1 MDTSI
6 IDLCDSEDDDT
17 HNHTAATTN
26 QQSKIQPS
34 KKPPKIYNSPSSS
47 SSSSSDEELW
57 NAGGFLNNKPK
68 KEEVVRKGNYF
79 KEVKEKCAYGAN
91 STASVA
97 NTKSGVALKSSLA
110 VQKASIRLEEDDDE
124 EFDEDV
130 RNSPLKKKSDKSKSG
145 TSNGNKVP
153 VKAVG
158 DVECIEID
166 LSSSDDDDVNNK
178 PTTKKRNNGSNSNSN
193 QAKIGHDES
202 PFRIR
207 KRSSVSVAKKMTA
220 VEVASKPPPPK
231 KTKAYNN
238 SYNNSDDNNVDDDDS
253 STTVPLPESKSFP
266 TTSKTATNKRQQ
278 TVHEEIDLSM
288 DMSDDDGIDFN
299 NNDDPFNDNDNAI
312 TNDFGGN
319 VDDVYSSSSSSDDGD
334 KKPSH
339 KKVQMAAAAAKS
351 RDVPIDIDSDDSSSS
366 SSSTDLLDLYTPRPM
381 KKKKGNAKMRK
392 TSFTTGTN
400 LNNATTTNKAY
411 SSDKKKCPDS
421 IKSTTSTSS
430 KLLTPREFSPS
441 TTSPFGATF
450 AAATA
455 VKLRV
460 PTPAIPAMSAK
471 VINEIG
477 GKLYPDLT
485 HNFIIAL
492 TSQARRARH
501 NSYQRA
507 SFDSALRSI
516 VVIALH
522 MRPLRSAEAT
532 RRMKGVGSNF
542 YDLLKESVAGSK
554 SKKPFEPKKGKFT
567 CVAAAAL
574 VGLLEMEERV
584 QRDAARVASANG
596 NDDATLSF
604 PMEDLIVSINSLLD
618 SRANANLSQ
627 TAQQYLNKDNLDP
640 GWGQVKK
647 LCSTNA
653 ASDLG
658 GPFMKERKRKG
669 ACSSGRVFELLDSGR
684 SLATKLRTLAQS
696 GPFEPGPLRQLPDE
710 SVDQEFGN
718 VTMSMDFREGGGG
731 GRSLHKMCDQLD
743 IRGVPY
749 VVREL
754 KIADYIFFVGE
765 KLAPVLIER
774 KTADDVAGS
783 LHDGRWERQQR
794 SMRKAQYVLG
804 GGSARRCQICYII
817 EGDASKRTVH
827 GGNVGRR
834 TWFQSVDDVEN
845 AIEKLPS
852 LGFSVM
858 RSKSTLDTI
867 GILAKVAQDV
877 SWKVNNG
884 NIDVMYS
891 YEQFLSRVKKLG
903 EDKGEPPTDRA
914 HQNPAPPVVVNTNF
928 MSSTANAATAA
939 ASSTRDDDATFSP
952 QRSDSP
958 GGFGSDDDAP
968 QQTNNAEKVA
978 ELKKLSMARLKEML
992 KERDEKTGGKK
1003 EELISRLLKPRK
1015 PELLILRAR
1024 RKEYVPKVPS
1034 SNAAIMV
1041 ALLLNHIPGTQGLT
1055 KERLMVLAEETGVSK
1070 ESMSGDGS
1078 SFYDGWSGMKQLQE
1092 GDPALVRREKGHRY
1106 SLTTQPPESA
1116 GVAVANALHI
1126 LAHREDMCTCGNPPN
1141 GV

>member
-6 IDLCDSEDDDT
+6 IDLCDSDDDNDT

-26 QQSKIQPS
+26 QQAKIQPS
-34 KKPPKIYNSPSSS
+34 KKPPHIYNSPSSS

-79 KEVKEKCAYGAN
+79 KEVREKCSAYGGT
-91 STASVA
+91 STASVG
-97 NTKSGVALKSSLA
+97 NTESGVALKSSLA
-110 VQKASIRLEEDDDE
+110 VQKASIRLEEDDEE

-130 RNSPLKKKSDKSKSG
+130 RNSPLKKRSDKSKSG
-145 TSNGNKVP
+145 TSNGNKVQ

-193 QAKIGHDES
+193 QAKSGHDES

-220 VEVASKPPPPK
+220 AEVASKPPPPK

-238 SYNNSDDNNVDDDDS
+238 SYNNSDDDNNSDDNNVDDDDS
-253 STTVPLPESKSFP
+253 STTVPLPESKNFP
-266 TTSKTATNKRQQ
+266 TSSNTATNNKRQQ

-288 DMSDDDGIDFN
+288 DMSDDDGIDFH

-366 SSSTDLLDLYTPRPM
+366 SSSTDLLDLYTPCPM
-381 KKKKGNAKMRK
+381 KKKKGNAKKRK
-392 TSFTTGTN
+392 TSFTTDTN

-421 IKSTTSTSS
+421 TKSTTSTSS

-471 VINEIG
+471 VIKEIG

-584 QRDAARVASANG
+584 QKDAARVASANG
-596 NDDATLSF
+596 NDDTTSSF
-604 PMEDLIVSINSLLD
+604 PMEDLIISINSLLD

-653 ASDLG
+653 AS
-658 GPFMKERKRKG
+658 
-669 ACSSGRVFELLDSGR
+669 
-684 SLATKLRTLAQS
+684 TL
-696 GPFEPGPLRQLPDE
+696 
-710 SVDQEFGN
+710 VDH
-718 VTMSMDFREGGGG
+718 S
-731 GRSLHKMCDQLD
+731 
-743 IRGVPY
+743 
-749 VVREL
+749 
-754 KIADYIFFVGE
+754 
-765 KLAPVLIER
+765 
-774 KTADDVAGS
+774 
-783 LHDGRWERQQR
+783 
-794 SMRKAQYVLG
+794 
-804 GGSARRCQICYII
+804 
-817 EGDASKRTVH
+817 
-827 GGNVGRR
+827 
-834 TWFQSVDDVEN
+834 
-845 AIEKLPS
+845 
-852 LGFSVM
+852 
-858 RSKSTLDTI
+858 
-867 GILAKVAQDV
+867 
-877 SWKVNNG
+877 
-884 NIDVMYS
+884 
-891 YEQFLSRVKKLG
+891 
-903 EDKGEPPTDRA
+903 
-914 HQNPAPPVVVNTNF
+914 
-928 MSSTANAATAA
+928 
-939 ASSTRDDDATFSP
+939 
-952 QRSDSP
+952 
-958 GGFGSDDDAP
+958 
-968 QQTNNAEKVA
+968 
-978 ELKKLSMARLKEML
+978 
-992 KERDEKTGGKK
+992 
-1003 EELISRLLKPRK
+1003 
-1015 PELLILRAR
+1015 
-1024 RKEYVPKVPS
+1024 
-1034 SNAAIMV
+1034 
-1041 ALLLNHIPGTQGLT
+1041 
-1055 KERLMVLAEETGVSK
+1055 
-1070 ESMSGDGS
+1070 
-1078 SFYDGWSGMKQLQE
+1078 
-1092 GDPALVRREKGHRY
+1092 
-1106 SLTTQPPESA
+1106 
-1116 GVAVANALHI
+1116 
-1126 LAHREDMCTCGNPPN
+1126 
-1141 GV
+1141 